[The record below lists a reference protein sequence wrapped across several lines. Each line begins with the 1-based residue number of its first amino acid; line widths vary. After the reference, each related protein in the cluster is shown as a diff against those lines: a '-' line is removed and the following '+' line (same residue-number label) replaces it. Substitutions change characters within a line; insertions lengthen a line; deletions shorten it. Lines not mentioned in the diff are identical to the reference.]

1 MTAVR
6 AAVLV
11 LFLALGVLRAQPL
24 IDFPTENRA
33 LLKGRPQDFFM
44 YVNRDFE
51 GEKSKPWQGG
61 QFGFVRGPG
70 RDGGKIVYLQLHEGI
85 DIRPVRRDPQGNPLD
100 EVRAAAVGKVVHVSR
115 EAGASNY
122 GRYVV
127 IEHQWDGCPYFTLY
141 AHLSS
146 ISVEVGQS
154 VRQGD
159 TLGIMGYTGSGI
171 DRERAH
177 IHFEICMMFNKAF
190 EGWHD
195 ANFPRDPNRHG
206 IYNGLNLV
214 GTDPAALLIAASKN
228 PSLRISDFLAAIEP
242 TFKVTVKSS
251 PNFYLIRAYPWLV
264 PAGEIAN
271 PPAWTIA
278 FSRHGVPVRI
288 EAAREPVTQP
298 VVAWVKET
306 GEPYSRLTKNLI
318 SGPRGAP
325 RLTESG
331 LRFAKL
337 LTWPD

>member
-122 GRYVV
+122 GAV
-127 IEHQWDGCPYFTLY
+127 
-141 AHLSS
+141 
-146 ISVEVGQS
+146 
-154 VRQGD
+154 
-159 TLGIMGYTGSGI
+159 
-171 DRERAH
+171 
-177 IHFEICMMFNKAF
+177 
-190 EGWHD
+190 
-195 ANFPRDPNRHG
+195 
-206 IYNGLNLV
+206 
-214 GTDPAALLIAASKN
+214 
-228 PSLRISDFLAAIEP
+228 
-242 TFKVTVKSS
+242 
-251 PNFYLIRAYPWLV
+251 
-264 PAGEIAN
+264 
-271 PPAWTIA
+271 
-278 FSRHGVPVRI
+278 
-288 EAAREPVTQP
+288 
-298 VVAWVKET
+298 
-306 GEPYSRLTKNLI
+306 
-318 SGPRGAP
+318 
-325 RLTESG
+325 SG
-331 LRFAKL
+331 LFGAGGFDSSFL
-337 LTWPD
+337 CV